1 MDPEAITVAQK
12 SRPVPY
18 HLQKPLKDWLEQ
30 GLREKI
36 FEKVPDGE
44 TTT

>member
-12 SRPVPY
+12 SCPVPY
-18 HLQKPLKDWLEQ
+18 YLQKPLKEWLGQ
-30 GLREKI
+30 GVREKT